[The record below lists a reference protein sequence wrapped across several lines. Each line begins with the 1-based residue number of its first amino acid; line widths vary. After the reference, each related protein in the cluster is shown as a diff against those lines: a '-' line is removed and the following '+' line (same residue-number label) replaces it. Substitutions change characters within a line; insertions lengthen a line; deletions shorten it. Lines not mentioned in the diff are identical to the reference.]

1 VGSLTENR
9 RTIRAQVANAI
20 KNLSDHSVARGLVR
34 KTLSPSARGRV
45 VQQSNPIRPFR
56 AMAAGV
62 ENRLWETKDAVE
74 MVEAMKTQTDALFAR
89 EQG

>member
-1 VGSLTENR
+1 
-9 RTIRAQVANAI
+9 
-20 KNLSDHSVARGLVR
+20 
-34 KTLSPSARGRV
+34 
-45 VQQSNPIRPFR
+45 
-56 AMAAGV
+56 MAAGV